1 MGLEAQE
8 PSCLSLGR
16 GQAELPPVAL
26 EVGEG
31 WKLRGRGGNPADSK
45 NQDNSAVEE
54 SLSHELLPLVAG
66 HRSSIAAVRRWS
78 VVASHC
84 PRSGLGA
91 IPLPNIG
98 SMGGEY
104 GPLQRRRSGKA
115 RAVPVRCPSILAVFS
130 FAAINPFFEPGRY
143 SVRREAGKHRR

>member
-54 SLSHELLPLVAG
+54 SLIPILRLSDLRLPIRG
-66 HRSSIAAVRRWS
+66 GRWT
-78 VVASHC
+78 
-84 PRSGLGA
+84 
-91 IPLPNIG
+91 
-98 SMGGEY
+98 
-104 GPLQRRRSGKA
+104 
-115 RAVPVRCPSILAVFS
+115 
-130 FAAINPFFEPGRY
+130 
-143 SVRREAGKHRR
+143 